1 MSYHEFCVRVTPVV
15 KELQDECRNM
25 TLDEFLKLRQEVM
38 GSVVVEKEFCKRFM
52 TEVFDIIEENV
63 FRKNGEV
70 A

>member
-1 MSYHEFCVRVTPVV
+1 MSCSEFCVRVTPMV

-38 GSVVVEKEFCKRFM
+38 GSVVVEKELCKRFM
-52 TEVFDIIEENV
+52 TEVFDIIEENI

>member
-1 MSYHEFCVRVTPVV
+1 MNYSEFCVRVTPMA

-38 GSVVVEKEFCKRFM
+38 GSVVVEKELCKRFM
-52 TEVFDIIEENV
+52 TEVFDIIEENI